1 MLSNLSIRSRLI
13 LIISAMSFLAVAL
26 SGLGLFGIQ
35 YSNDRLQTVYVDR
48 LVPLKD
54 LKIIADMYAV
64 NIVDTTHKVRNGN
77 ISWDGA
83 IKNVED
89 AERMIDDKWAAYL
102 ATVLVADEERLVA
115 EIKPLF
121 ESTKIK
127 IDKLQTILQQKNQ
140 EAVADF
146 SINELYPAIDPISGK
161 FSELIDIQIVVAKQ
175 ECDAAQA

>member
-89 AERMIDDKWAAYL
+89 AEMMIDNKWQ
-102 ATVLVADEERLVA
+102 R
-115 EIKPLF
+115 I
-121 ESTKIK
+121 
-127 IDKLQTILQQKNQ
+127 
-140 EAVADF
+140 
-146 SINELYPAIDPISGK
+146 
-161 FSELIDIQIVVAKQ
+161 
-175 ECDAAQA
+175 